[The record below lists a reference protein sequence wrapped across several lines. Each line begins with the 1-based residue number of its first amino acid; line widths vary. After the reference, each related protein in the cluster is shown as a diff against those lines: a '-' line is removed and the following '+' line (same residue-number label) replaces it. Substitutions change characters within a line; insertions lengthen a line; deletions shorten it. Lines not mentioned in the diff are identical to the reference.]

1 MSAAKAV
8 LAADV
13 GGTWTRLAILRVPSG
28 GAGIAVLR
36 KEEHASAELS
46 GVDQVAEAFVARFVE
61 AEPGVVVE
69 AAVVACAGP
78 VHAGVS
84 RVTNLPWEVS
94 EAALEVA
101 LGPLGVRHVRVVNDF
116 EAMARGAL
124 LTPGAQ
130 LERLQRGEQDPRGAC
145 LVIGAG
151 TGLGQAYVLPQADGR
166 ARVLT
171 SEGGHVS
178 FAPRDALER
187 SLLAWLG
194 ARHGRVSAERVVS
207 GLGLVN
213 LYTFLVEEAGVA
225 SSDGVRRAVSERGAV
240 AIAEHAEP
248 TGDGGPDVA
257 CVQALDRFVSLFGAQ
272 AGDAALSLV
281 PAGGVFVA
289 GGIAP
294 RQLARMKAGF
304 LPAFLDKGRMRP
316 LLERLAVSVVLA
328 GDAGLWGAG
337 VIAGEFG

>member
-1 MSAAKAV
+1 
-8 LAADV
+8 
-13 GGTWTRLAILRVPSG
+13 
-28 GAGIAVLR
+28 
-36 KEEHASAELS
+36 
-46 GVDQVAEAFVARFVE
+46 
-61 AEPGVVVE
+61 
-69 AAVVACAGP
+69 
-78 VHAGVS
+78 
-84 RVTNLPWEVS
+84 
-94 EAALEVA
+94 
-101 LGPLGVRHVRVVNDF
+101 
-116 EAMARGAL
+116 
-124 LTPGAQ
+124 
-130 LERLQRGEQDPRGAC
+130 
-145 LVIGAG
+145 VIGAG

-328 GDAGLWGAG
+328 GDAGLRGAG